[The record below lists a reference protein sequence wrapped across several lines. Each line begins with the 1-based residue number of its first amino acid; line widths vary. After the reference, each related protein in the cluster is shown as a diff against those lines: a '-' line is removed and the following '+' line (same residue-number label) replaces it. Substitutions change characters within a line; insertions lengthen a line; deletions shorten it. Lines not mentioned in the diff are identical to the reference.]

1 MFVVCFDLTLD
12 WRGNLDVC
20 GHTCGCLTAYCLASE
35 ICSEF
40 SRLQGW
46 WFEPCETFKA
56 SELNKK
62 ISRRAP
68 EWYIGTYP
76 SSFCLLS
83 WSLLRL
89 APALANSDWITPRV
103 NHMPLKNGAFA
114 IGICW
119 KGKRKRNVVRWNLQ
133 PESRNLF
140 MNTSFSAFL
149 YLKFLQEKWDGAVP
163 LDLLMC
169 AAHSD
174 RMCPFFPLDFIT
186 SKRHLTIL
194 SVHGGD
200 AIELKATF
208 YLMYKLKN
216 KKEKEKNTL
225 IEDGNSSCSNGD
237 KPWLLFPVYR
247 MSRLWWGKNAVSL
260 VLPDNWSCFVLI
272 ELLFF
277 SVAEIAASGSVGL

>member
-1 MFVVCFDLTLD
+1 
-12 WRGNLDVC
+12 
-20 GHTCGCLTAYCLASE
+20 
-35 ICSEF
+35 
-40 SRLQGW
+40 
-46 WFEPCETFKA
+46 
-56 SELNKK
+56 
-62 ISRRAP
+62 
-68 EWYIGTYP
+68 
-76 SSFCLLS
+76 
-83 WSLLRL
+83 
-89 APALANSDWITPRV
+89 
-103 NHMPLKNGAFA
+103 
-114 IGICW
+114 
-119 KGKRKRNVVRWNLQ
+119 
-133 PESRNLF
+133 

-216 KKEKEKNTL
+216 KKEKEKKYF
-225 IEDGNSSCSNGD
+225 EDGNSSYSNGD

-247 MSRLWWGKNAVSL
+247 MSRL
-260 VLPDNWSCFVLI
+260 
-272 ELLFF
+272 
-277 SVAEIAASGSVGL
+277 